1 MSESPTQTV
10 KPGGE
15 AIRMVG
21 TDRDPGREAAWMAR
35 RPRSRKVRTT
45 RAPAPRSRNV
55 PTTRAA
61 ARERHRAEKV
71 PTRRSDESPTQQVR
85 ANVRRLL
92 TALLERGVGLAL
104 EAVQRL
110 DHSLEEIAARSGVK
124 VNALLGGARA
134 AVAGRSAAWG
144 AIKGAFSALSPGA
157 KAAVIIVLVLALL
170 LLPVT
175 VVLLLLA
182 LIAVAVVAVVKTRSA
197 RTRVAG

>member
-15 AIRMVG
+15 ATRTVG
-21 TDRDPGREAAWMAR
+21 RTDRDPAREAAWLAR
-35 RPRSRKVRTT
+35 RPRDRNVRTTRAPAPRGRKVRTT
-45 RAPAPRSRNV
+45 RAPAG
-55 PTTRAA
+55 
-61 ARERHRAEKV
+61 ERHRAGNV
-71 PTRRSDESPTQQVR
+71 PMRRSDESPTQQIK
-85 ANVRRLL
+85 ANVRKLL
-92 TALLERGVGLAL
+92 ATLLERGFGIAL
-104 EAVQRL
+104 EAAERL
-110 DHSLEEIAARSGVK
+110 NHGLDEIAARSGVK

-134 AVAGRSAAWG
+134 AVAGRSPAWG

-197 RTRVAG
+197 RS